1 MLLKSLIPLSR
12 KAHRGH
18 LECESS
24 GEWPQTVFHIVLWIL
39 HSLPQKKKSTLNC
52 QKVARFHTFREFS
65 GDLGYLAHVYT
76 CLHSPTCWQK
86 EQSSHGTETNPQTN
100 SGAFRIPLNHLRQ
113 KKEKNRLWDG
123 NPDSEREI
131 RCLMCVSHHFF
142 DTQVD
147 VIKKPRK
154 IFCKCQG
161 S

>member
-76 CLHSPTCWQK
+76 CLHSQTCWQK

-100 SGAFRIPLNHLRQ
+100 SGAFRIPLNHLRP
-113 KKEKNRLWDG
+113 KKIKESPLRREPGFGARDTVPNVCVTSFLWHAGGCD
-123 NPDSEREI
+123 
-131 RCLMCVSHHFF
+131 
-142 DTQVD
+142 
-147 VIKKPRK
+147 KKPRK